1 MHAWLF
7 VLAVLAILQGVTQ
20 VASTVEQTS
29 QRPSSPATSFIQSIT
44 TSSRSS
50 ETSNNVSTHSDNSVA
65 QSESTVDEYSV
76 AGPIGGELQVQ
87 LEEDEVVDSGVEAN
101 SDSSSSSSNSNS
113 DSNSDSNSHSKPDPA
128 TLVEIEKSLLSLF
141 GFPKRPK
148 IDRSKVV
155 IPEAMK
161 QLYAQIMGHELDDSV
176 NVPKPGL
183 NTRNANTVRSF
194 THEES
199 HIDDRFRHHHR
210 FRLMFNVT
218 NIPRNEKLRAAE
230 LTLNRDAIA
239 AAAMSGDN
247 GGRRPARAMLHQ
259 ILVYDIVRP
268 GVKGKRAPRFLLID
282 SKTVRIN
289 ETTPVNVDVL
299 PAVDRWM
306 RNPKQNHG
314 LFIQVTSK
322 GKRKQQGGGGTAPE
336 HHHVRLRRSVDES
349 HEKWSQKQPLL
360 FTYTD
365 DGRHKQR
372 PIRDAISSNV
382 NRARRTPM
390 RNRRRKNGN
399 ELCQRR
405 PLYVDFNNVGWSDW
419 ILAPPGYEAFY
430 CQGDCQIPI
439 ADHLNTTN
447 HAIVQSLVNSIS
459 PSYAPKPCCV
469 PTQLSS
475 ISVLYL
481 NEQNRVV
488 LKNYQDM
495 SVVGCG
501 CR

>member
-1 MHAWLF
+1 MMHTERASNTNMHAWLF

-20 VASTVEQTS
+20 VASTVEQS
-29 QRPSSPATSFIQSIT
+29 SLERRSPAAVSFVQSIAP
-44 TSSRSS
+44 SSRSS
-50 ETSNNVSTHSDNSVA
+50 ASDSNDVSPDSDNSVA
-65 QSESTVDEYSV
+65 QSEPTVDEDSV
-76 AGPIGGELQVQ
+76 EIGGELRVQ
-87 LEEDEVVDSGVEAN
+87 LDEVVEAN
-101 SDSSSSSSNSNS
+101 SDSSSSSSSNS
-113 DSNSDSNSHSKPDPA
+113 DSNSGSSDSNSHSKPDPA

-176 NVPKPGL
+176 SVPKPGL

-218 NIPRNEKLRAAE
+218 NIPHNEKLRAAE
-230 LTLNRDAIA
+230 LTLNRDAIV
-239 AAAMSGDN
+239 DH
-247 GGRRPARAMLHQ
+247 RRPTRAMVHQ

-282 SKTVRIN
+282 SKTVKIN
-289 ETTPVNVDVL
+289 ETTPVSVDVL

-322 GKRKQQGGGGTAPE
+322 GKRKQQGGAGGGGGVPE

-372 PIRDAISSNV
+372 PIRDAIRN
-382 NRARRTPM
+382 RRTPM

-405 PLYVDFNNVGWSDW
+405 PLYVDFSDVGWSDW
-419 ILAPPGYEAFY
+419 IVAPPGYEAFY
-430 CQGDCQIPI
+430 CQGDCQFPF
-439 ADHLNTTN
+439 ADHMNTTN
-447 HAIVQSLVNSIS
+447 HAIVQTLVHSIS
-459 PSYAPKPCCV
+459 PSYAPKACCV

-475 ISVLYL
+475 ISMLYL
-481 NEQNRVV
+481 NEQNKVV

-495 SVVGCG
+495 TVVGCG